1 MEKRIFITGADGFVG
16 RALAVYMSTQKH
28 QMIAAVRKPHPE
40 FARLAEQNKWMLVS
54 VGDIGPETD
63 WQAALDG
70 VEAIVHLAAR
80 VHIMHDIAID
90 PLAQF
95 RMVNVRGTERLA
107 HMAASA
113 GVRRF
118 IFLSS
123 IKVNGEG
130 TPLGQ
135 PFTETDSPNPQDAY
149 ALSKWE
155 AEQALMKI
163 SRETGLEVVILRP
176 PLVYGPEVKA
186 NFLRLMQWVAWGVP
200 LPFGATRN
208 RRSLIYIG
216 NLVSAIDACLT
227 HPSAANQ
234 TFLVSDGEDV
244 STSDLIRGLAGEMG
258 RKARLISLPPALL
271 SAVAKM
277 IRKGQEAERLL
288 SSLQVDSSRIRRTL
302 NWQPPYTLQAGIRQT
317 VDWYNRDRKARR

>member
-1 MEKRIFITGADGFVG
+1 LKTLLITGAHGFIG
-16 RALAVYMSTQKH
+16 QTLCKKMLAGGWRTFGTVRSAKD
-28 QMIAAVRKPHPE
+28 IAGSLPAGADAVHIE
-40 FARLAEQNKWMLVS
+40 T
-54 VGDIGPETD
+54 IGPDTD
-63 WQAALDG
+63 WSKTLWG
-70 VEAIVHLAAR
+70 VDTVVHTAAR
-80 VHIMHDIAID
+80 VH
-90 PLAQF
+90 
-95 RMVNVRGTERLA
+95 RMQKSDEETLSEYRRVNVAGTERLA
-107 HMAASA
+107 RMAASA

-135 PFTETDSPNPQDAY
+135 PFTETDAPSPQDAY

-155 AEQALMKI
+155 AEQSLTKV
-163 SRETGLEVVILRP
+163 SRETGLEVVVLRS

-258 RKARLISLPPALL
+258 RKACLVSLPPALL
-271 SAVAKM
+271 SAVAKL

-288 SSLQVDSSRIRRTL
+288 SSLQVDSSRIRQTL

-317 VDWYNRDRKARR
+317 VDWYNGDRKAQR